1 MTSSSSSKIPS
12 SSSPSPTKKADISTK
27 KGTSGKVAAA
37 FLAVCISVIIL
48 GILSYFRTQ
57 LPWLEIYKP
66 IAVYG
71 GILVYSYVICG
82 VLWAGLY
89 LVLRQK
95 ENIGNLKVWITIF
108 IISIIASTILIEA
121 SLKWTRLW

>member
-1 MTSSSSSKIPS
+1 MTSSSSKIPS

>member
-1 MTSSSSSKIPS
+1 MTSPSSYS
-12 SSSPSPTKKADISTK
+12 SSSPSPTRKADISTK

-37 FLAVCISVIIL
+37 FLAVCISIIIL

-71 GILVYSYVICG
+71 GILVYSYVICAI
-82 VLWAGLY
+82 LWAGFY

>member
-1 MTSSSSSKIPS
+1 MTRSSSASRPS
-12 SSSPSPTKKADISTK
+12 SLPPTTKADNITK
-27 KGTSGKVAAA
+27 KGTSGKIAAA
-37 FLAVCISVIIL
+37 FLAVCTSIAIL
-48 GILSYFRTQ
+48 GILSFFRTQ
-57 LPWLEIYKP
+57 LPWLDIYKP

-89 LVLRQK
+89 FVLRHK
-95 ENIGNLKVWITIF
+95 EKIGNLKVWTIIF
-108 IISIIASTILIEA
+108 IITIIGSTILIEA

>member
-1 MTSSSSSKIPS
+1 MT
-12 SSSPSPTKKADISTK
+12 SSSPSPTRKADISTK

-37 FLAVCISVIIL
+37 FLAVSISIIIL

-82 VLWAGLY
+82 VLWTGLY
-89 LVLRQK
+89 LLLRQK
-95 ENIGNLKVWITIF
+95 EKIGNLNVWITIF
-108 IISIIASTILIEA
+108 IISVIVSTILIEA

>member
-1 MTSSSSSKIPS
+1 MTSSSPT
-12 SSSPSPTKKADISTK
+12 PTKKTDISTK
-27 KGTSGKVAAA
+27 KGTPGKVAAA

-121 SLKWTRLW
+121 SLK